1 MKTLK
6 IISWTLRITIA
17 IIFLQTLYFKF
28 TAHPDSVHIF
38 SSLGIE
44 PYGRIGVGVF
54 ELITALLLLINS
66 TKIMGMVLS
75 LSVIFGAVI
84 SHLLVIGTEVKG
96 DGGSLF
102 LLAII
107 VFIGSLIL
115 LILHKTELNE
125 QLKKILKK

>member
-38 SSLGIE
+38 SSLGLE

-75 LSVIFGAVI
+75 LSLIFGAVI

-96 DGGSLF
+96 DSGSLF

-107 VFIGSLIL
+107 VLIGSLIL

>member
-38 SSLGIE
+38 SSLGLE

-96 DGGSLF
+96 DSGSLF

-107 VFIGSLIL
+107 VLIGSLIL

>member
-1 MKTLK
+1 
-6 IISWTLRITIA
+6 
-17 IIFLQTLYFKF
+17 
-28 TAHPDSVHIF
+28 
-38 SSLGIE
+38 
-44 PYGRIGVGVF
+44 
-54 ELITALLLLINS
+54 
-66 TKIMGMVLS
+66 MGMVLS